1 MNETILVPATVA
13 APCLAR
19 GRLGFGFG
27 RRFFFLFLCGLL
39 WIIPGFW
46 NRTFLYGVA
55 AWDCLL
61 LLAWITDYLW
71 LPKPRQLAVQRRWL
85 STPSLAV
92 TSQVELELGNQGRV
106 AVRASI
112 TDDLPA
118 ALRAEV
124 AVLELNAGAGRPGR
138 ACYSIHPGQRGDI
151 RAGKAYLR
159 YGSVLEICERWC
171 TADLRQVVRIFP
183 NLEEVRRQNIYLTRS
198 RQIELEK
205 RLLRQ
210 RGMGREFESL
220 REYRDGDEFRD
231 ICWTATARRGKLVTK
246 LNQMERSQPVWIVL
260 DAGRLLR
267 ARVEDL
273 SKMDYAA
280 NAALGLAQL
289 AIYSGD
295 RVGLLAYGRRPL
307 ERVPLGRGASHLRHI
322 LDRLALVEAE
332 ICEAD
337 HLRAA
342 GMLLA
347 LQKRRA
353 LIVWITDLAETAMT
367 PEVVEGA
374 SHLLSRHLV
383 LFMVIG
389 QPDLGRVAV
398 RRPENPQEM
407 FQSVAA
413 LDMVQRRE
421 LLLAK
426 LCERGALA
434 METAPGDL
442 SAAVLNHYLMVKERS
457 LL

>member
-1 MNETILVPATVA
+1 VNETILVPATIA
-13 APCLAR
+13 EPCRAH

-27 RRFFFLFLCGLL
+27 RRFFFLFLCGML

-61 LLAWITDYLW
+61 AIAWIADYL
-71 LPKPRQLAVQRRWL
+71 LLSRPAQLSVQRRWL
-85 STPSLAV
+85 AAPSLAV
-92 TSQVELELGNQGRV
+92 STQVELELRNDGRRP
-106 AVRASI
+106 VRA
-112 TDDLPA
+112 TALDDLPA
-118 ALRAEV
+118 ALRS
-124 AVLELNAGAGRPGR
+124 ELATVELPAASGWPVRATYTIRPV
-138 ACYSIHPGQRGDI
+138 QRGDL
-151 RAGKAYLR
+151 RAGMVYMR
-159 YGSVLEICERWC
+159 YRSALEICERWC
-171 TADLRQVVRIFP
+171 AADLSQSVRIFP
-183 NLEEVRRQNIYLTRS
+183 NLEEIRRQNIYLTRS

-220 REYRDGDEFRD
+220 REYREGDEFRD

-246 LNQMERSQPVWIVL
+246 LHQMERSQPVWIVL

-267 ARVEDL
+267 ARVEEL

-289 AIYSGD
+289 AAYSGD

-307 ERVPLGRGASHLRHI
+307 ERVPLGRGPAHLRQI
-322 LDRLALVEAE
+322 VDRLAVLQPE
-332 ICEAD
+332 ISEAD

-342 GMLLA
+342 GMLMA
-347 LQKRRA
+347 LQKQRA

-367 PEVVEGA
+367 PEVIEGA
-374 SHLLSRHLV
+374 GHLLSRHLL
-383 LFMVIG
+383 LFLVIS
-389 QPDLGRVAV
+389 QSDLARVAV
-398 RRPENPQEM
+398 RRPANSQQM
-407 FQSVAA
+407 FESVAA

-426 LCERGALA
+426 LRERGALA
-434 METAPGDL
+434 MEIAPNEL
-442 SAAVLNHYLMVKERS
+442 SAAVLNHYLMIKERS

>member
-1 MNETILVPATVA
+1 MNQTILVPATVA
-13 APCLAR
+13 APCRAS

-27 RRFFFLFLCGLL
+27 RRFFFLFLCGML

-61 LLAWITDYLW
+61 ALAWIADFLR
-71 LPKPRQLAVQRRWL
+71 LPRPSQLTVQRRWL
-85 STPSLAV
+85 AAPSLAV
-92 TSQVELELGNQGRV
+92 SSQIELELRNEGRTP
-106 AVRASI
+106 VRVTVI
-112 TDDLPA
+112 DDLPA

-124 AVLELNAGAGRPGR
+124 ATVELTAGPRWPGR
-138 ACYSIHPGQRGDI
+138 AAYTIRPRQRGDL
-151 RAGKAYLR
+151 RAGMVYLR
-159 YGSVLEICERWC
+159 YRSLLEICERWC

-183 NLEEVRRQNIYLTRS
+183 NLEEIRRQNIYLTRS

-220 REYRDGDEFRD
+220 REYREGDEFRD

-246 LNQMERSQPVWIVL
+246 LHQMERSQPVWIVL

-267 ARVEDL
+267 ARVAEL
-273 SKMDYAA
+273 SKLDYAA

-289 AIYSGD
+289 ATYSGD

-307 ERVPLGRGASHLRHI
+307 ERVPLGRGPAHLRHI
-322 LDRLALVEAE
+322 VDRLALVQAE
-332 ICEAD
+332 TSEAD

-347 LQKRRA
+347 LQKQRA

-374 SHLLSRHLV
+374 GHLLSRHLL
-383 LFMVIG
+383 LFLVIG
-389 QPDLGRVAV
+389 QPELGRVAA
-398 RRPENPQEM
+398 RRPENAQQM

-426 LCERGALA
+426 LRERGALA
-434 METAPGDL
+434 MEIAPNEL

>member
-1 MNETILVPATVA
+1 VNQTILVPETVS

-27 RRFFFLFLCGLL
+27 RRFFFLFLCGML

-61 LLAWITDYLW
+61 VLAWIVDCW
-71 LPKPRQLAVQRRWL
+71 QLPSPLQLTVQRRWL
-85 STPSLAV
+85 AAPSLAV
-92 TSQVELELGNQGRV
+92 SSQVELELGNQGRM
-106 AVRASI
+106 AVWATV

-124 AVLELNAGAGRPGR
+124 AVVELIAASGRQGR
-138 ACYSIHPGQRGDI
+138 VCYAIRPGQRGDI

-159 YGSVLEICERWC
+159 YRSVLEICERWC

-231 ICWTATARRGKLVTK
+231 ICWTATARRGRLVTK
-246 LNQMERSQPVWIVL
+246 LHQMERSQPVWIVL

-267 ARVEDL
+267 ARVEEL
-273 SKMDYAA
+273 SKLDYAA
-280 NAALGLAQL
+280 NAALGLAHL

-307 ERVPLGRGASHLRHI
+307 ERVPLGRGASHLRLI
-322 LDRLALVEAE
+322 VDRLALVDAE
-332 ICEAD
+332 VSEAD

-342 GMLLA
+342 GALLT

-367 PEVVEGA
+367 PEVIEGA
-374 SHLLSRHLV
+374 GYLLSRHLL

-389 QPDLGRVAV
+389 QPDLGRIAV
-398 RRPENPQEM
+398 RRPENAEQM
-407 FQSVAA
+407 FHSVAA

-426 LCERGALA
+426 LRERGALA
-434 METAPGDL
+434 MEIAPNAL

>member
-1 MNETILVPATVA
+1 
-13 APCLAR
+13 
-19 GRLGFGFG
+19 
-27 RRFFFLFLCGLL
+27 
-39 WIIPGFW
+39 
-46 NRTFLYGVA
+46 
-55 AWDCLL
+55 
-61 LLAWITDYLW
+61 
-71 LPKPRQLAVQRRWL
+71 
-85 STPSLAV
+85 
-92 TSQVELELGNQGRV
+92 
-106 AVRASI
+106 
-112 TDDLPA
+112 
-118 ALRAEV
+118 
-124 AVLELNAGAGRPGR
+124 
-138 ACYSIHPGQRGDI
+138 
-151 RAGKAYLR
+151 
-159 YGSVLEICERWC
+159 
-171 TADLRQVVRIFP
+171 VVRIFP

-220 REYRDGDEFRD
+220 REYREGDEFRD

-246 LNQMERSQPVWIVL
+246 LHQMERSQPVWIVL

-267 ARVEDL
+267 ARVEQL

-332 ICEAD
+332 ISEAD

-353 LIVWITDLAETAMT
+353 LIVWITDLAETSMT

-426 LCERGALA
+426 LRERGALA
-434 METAPGDL
+434 MEVAPGEL

>member
-1 MNETILVPATVA
+1 VKETILVPATMS
-13 APCLAR
+13 APCLPR

-27 RRFFFLFLCGLL
+27 RRFFFLFLCGML

-61 LLAWITDYLW
+61 ALAWIADYLQ
-71 LPKPRQLAVQRRWL
+71 LPKARALTVQRRWL
-85 STPSLAV
+85 AAPSLAV
-92 TSQVELELGNQGRV
+92 SSQVELELRSQGRMP
-106 AVRASI
+106 VRATLI
-112 TDDLPA
+112 DDLPA

-124 AVLELNAGAGRPGR
+124 AVVELAASSNRPGR
-138 ACYSIHPGQRGDI
+138 TCYAIRPGQRGDI
-151 RAGKAYLR
+151 RTGKAYLR
-159 YGSVLEICERWC
+159 YRSVLEICERWC
-171 TADLRQVVRIFP
+171 AADLRQVVRIFP
-183 NLEEVRRQNIYLTRS
+183 NLEDVRRQNIYLTRS

-220 REYRDGDEFRD
+220 REYREGDEFRD

-246 LNQMERSQPVWIVL
+246 LHQVERSQPVWIVL

-267 ARVEDL
+267 ARVEEL
-273 SKMDYAA
+273 SKLDYAA

-295 RVGLLAYGRRPL
+295 RVGLVAYGRRPL

-322 LDRLALVEAE
+322 VDRLALVKPE
-332 ICEAD
+332 ISEAD

-374 SHLLSRHLV
+374 GHLLSRHLL
-383 LFMVIG
+383 LFLVIG

-398 RRPENPQEM
+398 RRPENAEQM

-426 LCERGALA
+426 LRERGALA
-434 METAPGDL
+434 MEIAPNEL

>member
-1 MNETILVPATVA
+1 VNETILVPATVS

-27 RRFFFLFLCGLL
+27 RRFFFLFICGLL
-39 WIIPGFW
+39 WIVPGFW

-61 LLAWITDYLW
+61 LLAWIADFLW
-71 LPKPRQLAVQRRWL
+71 LPKPRQLTVQRRWL
-85 STPSLAV
+85 AAPSLAV
-92 TSQVELELGNQGRV
+92 TSQVELELINQGKV

-124 AVLELNAGAGRPGR
+124 AVLELTAGAGRPGR
-138 ACYSIHPGQRGDI
+138 GRYSIHPGQRGDI

-220 REYRDGDEFRD
+220 REYREGDEFRD

-246 LNQMERSQPVWIVL
+246 LHQMERSQPVWIVL

-267 ARVEDL
+267 ARVEEL

-332 ICEAD
+332 ISEAD

-374 SHLLSRHLV
+374 SHLLSRHLL

-398 RRPENPQEM
+398 RRPGNPQEM

-426 LCERGALA
+426 LRERGALA
-434 METAPGDL
+434 METAPGEL
-442 SAAVLNHYLMVKERS
+442 SAAVLNHYLMVKERI